1 MTLSKESH
9 LWDDY
14 RLKFDWVLTVKSLL
28 QVFQSRKMA
37 ALLFI
42 GFSSGLPILLIL
54 KTLQSWMSDAG
65 TDLSKIGWYG
75 SLVGFPYAF
84 KYLWSPLLD
93 RYSPPFLG
101 RRKGWLLV
109 IQSLLVLSIGSMAL
123 QDPARNLDLLA
134 INSVIVA
141 FLGASLD
148 IVADAYR
155 TEVLTEA
162 ELPVGASIF
171 TTGYRV
177 ALIVSFAG
185 ASKLFANVFQSWQPV
200 YLVMA
205 GFMLVSLLL
214 TLIAPATDE
223 AKAPETLADAVV
235 LPFADFFQR
244 RGLVYGLSV
253 LLFIVSYKLSD
264 AMMGAMSIPFLKAS
278 CFTQPEIGDVNG
290 FMGMIA
296 AIVGALL
303 GGVILT
309 RMSIFKGLWIF
320 GSLQALG
327 IIFYFALAQITN
339 PDPAVTDIVAAC
351 QGKVRQSGAD
361 QLFLLSI
368 NVENF
373 FGGMESSAF
382 VSFLMSMC
390 RKSFTA
396 TQIALLSSL
405 MALSKLIVAPAGDW
419 VKALGWSNFFLVT
432 MVVIIPSLILLIYVA
447 QLTTGITRETKAA
460 VFGDLTNRL
469 GTLSPELD
477 AKFQRL
483 SLRELENLSDEVL
496 NFEQM
501 DNLKDWLDPKKSP
514 SAEAI

>member
-1 MTLSKESH
+1 ML
-9 LWDDY
+9 
-14 RLKFDWVLTVKSLL
+14 
-28 QVFQSRKMA
+28 

-42 GFSSGLPILLIL
+42 GFSSGLPILLVL
-54 KTLQSWMSDAG
+54 KTLQSWMTDAG
-65 TDLSKIGWYG
+65 TSLSKIGWYG

-93 RYSPPFLG
+93 RYAPPFLG
-101 RRKGWLLV
+101 RRKGWLLI
-109 IQSLLVLSIGSMAL
+109 IQSLLVVSIGSMAL
-123 QDPARNLDLLA
+123 QDPAQNLDLLA
-134 INSVIVA
+134 INSVIIA

-155 TEVLTEA
+155 TEVLTEK
-162 ELPVGASIF
+162 ELPIGASVF

-177 ALIVSFAG
+177 ALIVAFAG
-185 ASKLFANVFQSWQPV
+185 ASKLFSNVFQAWQPV

-205 GFMLVSLLL
+205 GFMLVSLGL
-214 TLIAPATDE
+214 TLIAPTTK
-223 AKAPETLADAVV
+223 AKAPTTLSDAID
-235 LPFADFFQR
+235 LPFVDFFRR
-244 RGLVYGLSV
+244 RGVLYGAAV

-264 AMMGAMSIPFLKAS
+264 AMMNAMSIPFLKAS
-278 CFTQPEIGDVNG
+278 CFTQSEIGDVNG

-327 IIFYFALAQITN
+327 IIFYFALAQITQ
-339 PDPAVTDIVAAC
+339 PDLAVTDLAKAC
-351 QGKVRQSGAD
+351 QGAVRQSGAD

-368 NVENF
+368 NAENF

-432 MVVIIPSLILLIYVA
+432 MVVIIPSLILLIYIA
-447 QLTTGITRETKAA
+447 QLTKSITRETRAT
-460 VFGDLTNRL
+460 VLDSLTDRFGALPPALT
-469 GTLSPELD
+469 E
-477 AKFQRL
+477 KFQSL
-483 SLRELENLSDEVL
+483 SIRELENLSDESSE
-496 NFEQM
+496 FEEIGH
-501 DNLKDWLDPKKSP
+501 LSDWLFPTKMQDTKTV
-514 SAEAI
+514 